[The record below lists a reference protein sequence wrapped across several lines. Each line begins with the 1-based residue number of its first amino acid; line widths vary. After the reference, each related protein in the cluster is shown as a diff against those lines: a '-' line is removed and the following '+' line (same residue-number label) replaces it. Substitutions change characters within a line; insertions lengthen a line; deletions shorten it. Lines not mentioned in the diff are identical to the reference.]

1 VKGEAEAGILEDNNG
16 IGRGRNKYQMYDD
29 RRGGVL
35 TFEIRAEQPILRVPE
50 RKDSSSFRFN
60 GQTCTCV
67 FRGQISVPGS
77 INMFER

>member
-35 TFEIRAEQPILRVPE
+35 TFEIRAEQQPILRVPE
-50 RKDSSSFRFN
+50 
-60 GQTCTCV
+60 G
-67 FRGQISVPGS
+67 
-77 INMFER
+77 